1 MASEKDDVFDPFDKM
16 FPAEEE
22 CTTPGARRTAFGRDP
37 HGTIGQALTPQT
49 LLMISAQAF

>member
-22 CTTPGARRTAFGRDP
+22 RTTPGARRTAFGRDP

>member
-22 CTTPGARRTAFGRDP
+22 CTTPEPEGLLLGGTHTVQSARP
-37 HGTIGQALTPQT
+37 
-49 LLMISAQAF
+49 